1 MVMLPPSRGMI
12 RFDVNLFTELNE
24 EYKDRPLVPRARNTA
39 DASQMQRQG
48 NRRAGFL
55 QQRYDLRGCRT
66 LEIGCGRGEV
76 TYALAREFGCDAT
89 GIDIVEYPE
98 WAARRGE
105 GVTLRVLDITKDD
118 YSSLGTFDV
127 IYSFAVWEHIRH
139 PYTALRAAFNL
150 LRPGGRMYL
159 NANLYRGPKASHRYR
174 EVFFPWP
181 HLLFSEEVFAE
192 FYRRTCGKPRYPAW
206 VNRLV
211 AAEYMEY
218 FSEIGFRIDDVWFDT
233 TPIDEPFYAR
243 FEHVLGRYPRTDLQ
257 RDFIHADLRRDQV

>member
-1 MVMLPPSRGMI
+1 MI
-12 RFDVNLFTELNE
+12 RFDVDLFTELNE
-24 EYKDRPLVPRARNTA
+24 EYKERPLVPRARNTA
-39 DASQMQRQG
+39 DAAQMQSQG
-48 NRRAGFL
+48 NRRAAAL
-55 QQRYDLRGCRT
+55 QKRYDVRGLRT

-76 TYALAREFGCDAT
+76 TYAMARELGCDAT

-98 WAARRGE
+98 WADRRSE
-105 GVTLRVLDITKDD
+105 RVTLRTLDITSED
-118 YSSLGTFDV
+118 YSSLGTFDF

-139 PYTALRAAFNL
+139 PYAALKAAFNL

-181 HLLFSEEVFAE
+181 HLLFTDEVFAE
-192 FYRRTCGKPRYPAW
+192 FYRRTYGKPRYPAW

-211 AAEYMEY
+211 AAEYAQY
-218 FSEIGFRIDDVWFDT
+218 FTEIGFRIDDLWFDT

-243 FEHVLGRYPRTDLQ
+243 FESVLGRYPRTDLQ
-257 RDFIHADLRRDQV
+257 RDFIHADLRRDR